1 MSLTKLVTRLSLF
14 HPTPLLQSQENVFGG
29 ALSLIHTSALVQR
42 SRQGGMYKMDYI
54 VKRERPIGPHKK
66 LAPGVRYDGR
76 VGPME
81 NYRYRVKYPEVSLHS
96 RSRCFLTNSDTFF
109 NVGRQLYY

>member
-1 MSLTKLVTRLSLF
+1 
-14 HPTPLLQSQENVFGG
+14 
-29 ALSLIHTSALVQR
+29 
-42 SRQGGMYKMDYI
+42 MDYI

-81 NYRYRVKYPEVSLHS
+81 NYRYRVKYPEVSLV
-96 RSRCFLTNSDTFF
+96 DQDVFF
-109 NVGRQLYY
+109 

>member
-1 MSLTKLVTRLSLF
+1 MALTKLVSRLGLV
-14 HPTPLLQSQENVFGG
+14 HVPLQFQEHLYGSAAVSF
-29 ALSLIHTSALVQR
+29 LHTSASLDK

-76 VGPME
+76 VGPVE
-81 NYRYRVKYPEVSLHS
+81 NYRYRVNYPEVSAYTHQ
-96 RSRCFLTNSDTFF
+96 
-109 NVGRQLYY
+109 RQCQG